1 MYWNIQCHS
10 TLMTVLR
17 SIMLSPHLTTEEKRF
32 ETLSPA
38 LCGMEAGCEASQT
51 DSVAGT
57 WSLWTSVASCPM
69 DSWPVHARLWVCG
82 QRGLWG
88 WPPSSLE
95 PSFMCMT
102 NGGPD
107 IRDWASP
114 PTPTFTPCPHPDHGL
129 CEGAGT
135 VPGMVSHWL
144 PPRGVGS

>member
-1 MYWNIQCHS
+1 MYWNILCHS

-17 SIMLSPHLTTEEKRF
+17 GIMLSPHLTTEEKRGLRF
-32 ETLSPA
+32 CPQ
-38 LCGMEAGCEASQT
+38 LCAGWRQ
-51 DSVAGT
+51 DVK
-57 WSLWTSVASCPM
+57 P
-69 DSWPVHARLWVCG
+69 ARLIPWLAHGACGPELLPAPWVLGQPMQGCG
-82 QRGLWG
+82 YVVRGACGDGPLV
-88 WPPSSLE
+88 

-144 PPRGVGS
+144 PPCGVGS